1 MPGPYPPS
9 ADVPKEC
16 IFTTF
21 YTSSGYLRREIFI
34 EAAEKMSRLLTNERM
49 TQSSFRSLFNMLKT
63 VEQRIKKERE
73 EIHDDEV
80 RQTYYKFVEQCDYQ
94 VNRRIITHLFAKF
107 ARYHLDTVT
116 KNKRE
121 FSGFVEYL
129 TAIMAR
135 MKTK

>member
-49 TQSSFRSLFNMLKT
+49 TQSSFRSLFNMQ
-63 VEQRIKKERE
+63 EG
-73 EIHDDEV
+73 
-80 RQTYYKFVEQCDYQ
+80 
-94 VNRRIITHLFAKF
+94 
-107 ARYHLDTVT
+107 
-116 KNKRE
+116 KR
-121 FSGFVEYL
+121 GDP
-129 TAIMAR
+129 
-135 MKTK
+135 